1 MTDQTVANTPSTALV
16 ILNYNGRQYLEKFL
30 PSVIK
35 YSSRD
40 TLMVVGD
47 NNSTDES
54 VIFLQT
60 HYPTVRIIS
69 LDKNYGF
76 AEGYNQ
82 VLKQIKTEYYFLLNN
97 DVELRSTWTS
107 LIKTL
112 HLNPKLAAAQPK
124 ILSYAQPTQFEHAG
138 AAGGW
143 LDTLGYP
150 FCQGRIFDFIEKDMN
165 QYDQQNGIFWA
176 SGAAMMVRASVYHE
190 IGGFDKDYF
199 AHMEEI
205 DWCWRAKRCG
215 WNIMSVP
222 DVSVFHVG
230 GGTLPY
236 QSGQK
241 IFLNFRNNLATLF
254 KNDSI
259 LNLIYK
265 LPIRFI
271 LDAATA
277 LSFLIKKNPK
287 GSMAVARAYINFI
300 QWIPALISKRKVIN
314 QLSNGTTFIPE
325 GLFKGSILIEYFIKG
340 HKTFQSI
347 ISYHE

>member
-1 MTDQTVANTPSTALV
+1 MTDQTAANTPSTALV

-40 TLMVVGD
+40 ILIVVGD
-47 NNSTDES
+47 NDSTDES

-60 HYPTVRIIS
+60 HYPSVRIIS

-82 VLKQIKTEYYFLLNN
+82 VLKQIKSDYYFLLNS

-107 LIKTL
+107 LIETL
-112 HLNPKLAAAQPK
+112 HSNPKLAAVQPK
-124 ILSYAQPTQFEHAG
+124 ILSYAQPTLFEHAG

-150 FCQGRIFDFIEKDMN
+150 FCQGRIFDVIEKDIN

-199 AHMEEI
+199 A
-205 DWCWRAKRCG
+205 
-215 WNIMSVP
+215 
-222 DVSVFHVG
+222 
-230 GGTLPY
+230 
-236 QSGQK
+236 
-241 IFLNFRNNLATLF
+241 
-254 KNDSI
+254 
-259 LNLIYK
+259 
-265 LPIRFI
+265 
-271 LDAATA
+271 
-277 LSFLIKKNPK
+277 
-287 GSMAVARAYINFI
+287 
-300 QWIPALISKRKVIN
+300 
-314 QLSNGTTFIPE
+314 
-325 GLFKGSILIEYFIKG
+325 
-340 HKTFQSI
+340 
-347 ISYHE
+347 